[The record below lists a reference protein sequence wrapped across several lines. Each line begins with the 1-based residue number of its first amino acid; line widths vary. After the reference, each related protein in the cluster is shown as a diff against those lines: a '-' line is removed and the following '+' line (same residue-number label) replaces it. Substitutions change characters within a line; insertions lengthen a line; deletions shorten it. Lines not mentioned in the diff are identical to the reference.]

1 MKDFVKLTKET
12 WRFYLTVFLIL
23 FLSVICNAIY
33 CCNENMV
40 LKYEEG
46 MDIPDMGTAFTD
58 IISDKTDMMLDLLGI
73 SMVVITIITVLVIRR
88 FVFMDLRTKEFE
100 SFLPVRNK
108 SIVMHTYWFSFGI
121 TFVLNAALTVIL
133 IIGQTD
139 YNKKLLQA
147 AKSMGTGN
155 IAQDYITAPN
165 RELLWNCVCYFIFTV
180 FLLNIIYL
188 GMLLCKNEIA
198 GMLIS
203 VFFWRVMV
211 EGVEFLN
218 SYLFYID
225 FRGYFG
231 LWAYLGGSEQDAGK
245 VGRVLETI
253 EEAIDPNMFWNYRN
267 YIMARVENG
276 NAIFITAAIALVSFF
291 LIVLL
296 SGRRE
301 LSKGKIF
308 YFKWTDA
315 LFAVFGAVAVWVK
328 LHFYLEMPYT
338 MICSVIAGVLLWFL
352 IKPSD
357 KSRLTQWE
365 VK

>member
-1 MKDFVKLTKET
+1 MKDFVKITKET

-23 FLSVICNAIY
+23 FLFVICNAIY

-46 MDIPDMGTAFTD
+46 MNIPDMGTVFTD

-73 SMVVITIITVLVIRR
+73 PMVVITIITVLVIRR

-155 IAQDYITAPN
+155 IAQDYVTAPN

-211 EGVEFLN
+211 EGVEFLI
-218 SYLFYID
+218 YRDYTE
-225 FRGYFG
+225 YFG
-231 LWAYLGGSEQDAGK
+231 LWEYLGGSEQDAEK

-253 EEAIDPNMFWNYRN
+253 EEAIDPKMFWNYN
-267 YIMARVENG
+267 MGSAENG
-276 NAIFITAAIALVSFF
+276 NAIFITAAVALVSFF

-315 LFAVFGAVAVWVK
+315 LFAVFGAVTVWVK
-328 LHFYLEMPYT
+328 LHYYLEMPHT
-338 MICSVIAGVLLWFL
+338 MIGFVVGVILWFL
-352 IKPSD
+352 IKPSN
-357 KSRLTQWE
+357 KGRLTLWE

>member
-1 MKDFVKLTKET
+1 MRDFVKLTKET

-58 IISDKTDMMLDLLGI
+58 IISDKADMMFDLFGI
-73 SMVVITIITVLVIRR
+73 SMVVIIIITVLIIRR
-88 FVFMDLRTKEFE
+88 FTFMDLRTKEFE
-100 SFLPVRNK
+100 NFLPVRNK
-108 SIVMHTYWFSFGI
+108 SIVMHTYWFAFGI
-121 TFVLNAALTVIL
+121 TFVLNAALTVVL
-133 IIGQTD
+133 MVGQTD

-155 IAQDYITAPN
+155 IAQDYVTAPN
-165 RELLWNCVCYFIFTV
+165 SELLWNCVCYFIFTV

-218 SYLFYID
+218 AYLFYID

-231 LWAYLGGSEQDAGK
+231 LWAYLGGSQEDAEK

-253 EEAIDPNMFWNYRN
+253 EEAIDPKMFWNYN
-267 YIMARVENG
+267 MGSAENG
-276 NAIFITAAIALVSFF
+276 NAIFITAAVALVSFF

-315 LFAVFGAVAVWVK
+315 LFAVFGAVTVWVK
-328 LHFYLEMPYT
+328 LHYYSEMPY
-338 MICSVIAGVLLWFL
+338 IRIGFVAGVLLWFL

-357 KSRLTQWE
+357 KGRLTQWE